1 MSSASPQ
8 SVGTGQKPTVGTARS
23 KGAVCFHRSIKQF
36 NPIACRIGEVD
47 QVFLGFQTF
56 VNAAVQRPTLRQI
69 LPINPPEDDN
79 NESAVD
85 FLFEPSPASILE
97 NLLPRYIEMQVFEA
111 ILEAQASEQS
121 ARMVAM
127 RQATDAANEMVSDLT
142 LTYNKARQELI
153 TGELLDIVGG
163 KAALEQD

>member
-1 MSSASPQ
+1 MVIDDYVS
-8 SVGTGQKPTVGTARS
+8 
-23 KGAVCFHRSIKQF
+23 GA
-36 NPIACRIGEVD
+36 VD

-69 LPINPPEDDN
+69 LPINPPEDDGE
-79 NESAVD
+79 NEAVVD
-85 FLFEPSPASILE
+85 FLFEPSPDSILE
-97 NLLPRYIEMQVFEA
+97 NLLPRYVEMQVFEA
-111 ILEAQASEQS
+111 VLEAQASEQS

>member
-1 MSSASPQ
+1 M
-8 SVGTGQKPTVGTARS
+8 
-23 KGAVCFHRSIKQF
+23 
-36 NPIACRIGEVD
+36 
-47 QVFLGFQTF
+47 
-56 VNAAVQRPTLRQI
+56 
-69 LPINPPEDDN
+69 
-79 NESAVD
+79 
-85 FLFEPSPASILE
+85 
-97 NLLPRYIEMQVFEA
+97 LPRYVEMQVFEA